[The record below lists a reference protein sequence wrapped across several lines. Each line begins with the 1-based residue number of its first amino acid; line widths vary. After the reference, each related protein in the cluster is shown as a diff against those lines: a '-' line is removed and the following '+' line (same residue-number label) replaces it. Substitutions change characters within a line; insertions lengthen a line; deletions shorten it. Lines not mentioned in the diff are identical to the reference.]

1 MRFKKIYIEIT
12 NKCNLNCSFCIKD
25 NRSIKEMS
33 LEEFEEVLQKIN
45 NYTDYIYLHVK
56 GEPLLHSNFKEILSL
71 CKKYNKKVNITT
83 NGVFLKNRVE
93 DINKFNVVR
102 QINISLH
109 SENDKENYIEDIISS
124 VKKLKN
130 IYIVYRFWTL
140 DNNKIDEKMLK
151 YLNKIK
157 EEYKIDN
164 NTYKKILTEDNI
176 RIDDNIYINKDKKF
190 TWPSL
195 DNYYYEEKGYCYGLK
210 RHIGILV
217 DGRVII
223 CCLDSFGSSDLGNI
237 FNSSLEEILNT
248 DKCKNI
254 IEGFNNRKAYLNI
267 CKHCSFKE
275 KFNK

>member
-176 RIDDNIYINKDKKF
+176 RIDDNIYINKDKEF
-190 TWPSL
+190 TWPIL

>member
-176 RIDDNIYINKDKKF
+176 RIDDNIYINKDKEF

-195 DNYYYEEKGYCYGLK
+195 DNYYYEEKGYSYGLK

>member
-176 RIDDNIYINKDKKF
+176 RIDDNIYINKDKEF

>member
-25 NRSIKEMS
+25 NRKIKEMS
-33 LEEFEEVLQKIN
+33 LEEFEEILKKIN

-56 GEPLLHSNFKEILSL
+56 GEPLLHSKFKEILSL

-93 DINKFNVVR
+93 DINKYNVVR

-109 SENDKENYIEDIISS
+109 SENNKENYIEDIISS

-140 DNNKIDEKMLK
+140 ENNKIDEKMLK

-176 RIDDNIYINKDKKF
+176 KIDDNIYINKDKEF

-195 DNYYYEEKGYCYGLK
+195 DNNYCEEKGYCHGLK

-217 DGRVII
+217 DGKVVI
-223 CCLDSFGSSDLGNI
+223 CCLDSFGLSNLGNI

-254 IEGFNNRKAYLNI
+254 IEGFNNRKAYLDI

-275 KFNK
+275 KFDK